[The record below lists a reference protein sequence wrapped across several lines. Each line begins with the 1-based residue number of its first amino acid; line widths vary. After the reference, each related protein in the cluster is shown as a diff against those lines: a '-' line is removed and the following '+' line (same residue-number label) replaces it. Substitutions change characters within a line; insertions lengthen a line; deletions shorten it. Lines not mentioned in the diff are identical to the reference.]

1 MVSESPGVPKKLSGV
16 LQGQNY
22 LHCNTKTLFCLF
34 TAVIMQMRWGA
45 NLLAPFTEPGRHTTL
60 SHYTLFFKS
69 PTHRR
74 GKKKKQAQFHL
85 RMPLNEAVKIVNFI
99 KVLALSKYLF
109 NILCDEMESISMVI
123 LRKST

>member
-22 LHCNTKTLFCLF
+22 LHCNTKTSFCLF

-45 NLLAPFTEPGRHTTL
+45 NLLAPFTEPGRDTTL
-60 SHYTLFFKS
+60 CHYTLFFKS

-74 GKKKKQAQFHL
+74 GGGDKLFHL
-85 RMPLNEAVKIVNFI
+85 RMPLNEAVKIINFI